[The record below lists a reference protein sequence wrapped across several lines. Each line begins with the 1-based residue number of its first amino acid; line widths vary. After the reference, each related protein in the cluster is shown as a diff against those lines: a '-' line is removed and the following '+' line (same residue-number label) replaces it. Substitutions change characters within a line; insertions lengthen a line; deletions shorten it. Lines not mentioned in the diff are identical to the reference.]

1 MQTRSNNYSQTM
13 PSTNSGE
20 VWSGGC
26 KPPTTNF
33 GGGTR
38 NGATHNPLCGF
49 PVASPTS
56 EVWKETRNNKYM
68 NVVRVSPL
76 SSSYKPKNIKVQ
88 FDFDASS
95 RAWRANK
102 RATGNGCYS
111 YLDEPIPERNE
122 RPQRTCRTPSRL
134 QI

>member
-1 MQTRSNNYSQTM
+1 MQTRSNNYSQTF
-13 PSTNSGE
+13 PSHRDLRSPN
-20 VWSGGC
+20 
-26 KPPTTNF
+26 TTNI

-49 PVASPTS
+49 PVASPTG

-68 NVVRVSPL
+68 NVVCVSPL

-111 YLDEPIPERNE
+111 YLDEPIHERNE
-122 RPQRTCRTPSRL
+122 RPQRACRTPSRL
-134 QI
+134 QE